1 MVIRPLEPP
10 PATTS
15 DFLPAW
21 DAVMRLQK
29 QQYESCWMITQPSHA
44 ALAGQIASHL
54 DPRFVHALEPELV
67 HAIALHDAGWGMPD
81 AQAVMLSRSVSRGRP
96 KSFLETTVANFLSAW
111 TQSIDIVEAFS
122 PAGGYIVSRH
132 FWRLAKH
139 WAGIPQGS
147 DGDRKIVEKFI
158 AQEAAREAKL
168 VTRQQR
174 SGDELDGLTD
184 VLQFC
189 DLLSLYIC
197 CGSQE
202 KVEFPEYFGVKMK
215 ASVDAGGYRLDPQIV
230 EPGEK
235 LRVAALR
242 HPSQKGMTG
251 QEIEANIV

>member
-10 PATTS
+10 AATDS
-15 DFLPAW
+15 NYLPAW

-29 QQYESCWMITQPSHA
+29 QQYETCWMITQPSHA

-54 DPRFVHALEPELV
+54 DPRFVPALEPELV

-81 AQAVMLSRSVSRGRP
+81 AQAVMRSRSVSHDRP

-111 TQSIDIVEAFS
+111 TQSIEIVEAIS

-147 DGDRKIVEKFI
+147 DADRNIVQKFI
-158 AQEAAREAKL
+158 AQEDAREARL
-168 VTRQQR
+168 VARQER
-174 SGDELDGLTD
+174 SADELDGLTD

-215 ASVDAGGYRLDPQIV
+215 VSADTGSYRLDPQIV
-230 EPGEK
+230 ESGVT

-242 HPSQKGMTG
+242 HPAQKGMTG
-251 QEIEANIV
+251 QEIEARII